1 MVAPSAFAETV
12 TPPIFCPAAAV
23 TVPLRIA
30 STANAGAARR
40 IAMRKKMVFTA
51 FSFG

>member
-12 TPPIFCPAAAV
+12 TPPIFCPAAEV

-30 STANAGAARR
+30 SAANAGAATRTVL
-40 IAMRKKMVFTA
+40 RKKMFFMRV
-51 FSFG
+51 SFD